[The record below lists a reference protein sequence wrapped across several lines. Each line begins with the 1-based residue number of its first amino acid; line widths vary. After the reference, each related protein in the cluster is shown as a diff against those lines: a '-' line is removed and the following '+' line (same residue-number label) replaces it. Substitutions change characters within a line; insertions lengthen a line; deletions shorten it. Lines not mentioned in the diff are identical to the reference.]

1 MEEEFKY
8 GQMVLGMMGSGKM
21 TKQMG
26 MADQFMLME
35 MFTKVLGQMMMLMEW
50 VHINIMKVANILAT
64 GLEIKDM
71 VLVLKNGQMEPDLT
85 EIIKMV

>member
-21 TKQMG
+21 TKQMD

-35 MFTKVLGQMMMLMEW
+35 MYTKVLGQMMMLMEW

-64 GLEIKDM
+64 G
-71 VLVLKNGQMEPDLT
+71 
-85 EIIKMV
+85 